1 MRSLPPRNIGILFD
15 WHAERTDGTEV
26 HLDRPFDIT
35 GDKRLV
41 YAPGEL
47 AELVIETAT
56 ALIAAGV
63 RKGDRI
69 AVIKRNHFDVLIVAA
84 AAARIGALA
93 ATISSANRID
103 HVDQILGKLRPAV
116 ILLDGDF
123 LTVAQLADVD
133 LTLHGRTVVIGPEPI
148 GDFPRLEDLRGGP
161 SPSVDLRPDAEPMMI
176 THTSGTTSTPK
187 LVVHSADTNRAA
199 ARLELLPLPLATSGH
214 RDVYMSSISFAHSRA
229 YTWAA
234 AQFMLSPQ
242 RLVVASSHD
251 VADVEGVLEH
261 HQVTMLEATPNV
273 FQHWLPLVNRRPELF
288 AQVRY
293 FMNTFDMMH
302 PHIARPFVNAS
313 RRRAVVWAHSWGQSE
328 VGPIAGRAHS
338 RRHLNRIA
346 GTVNDHMNRLGPAW
360 PGLVQARVLD
370 PDTGKRQR
378 SGELGVIFVRTK
390 SQCLDYLGDT
400 DRHTAKQHGSWWN
413 TGDVGYTDRFGRINF
428 VDRAVDAIPGASATA
443 IESVLL
449 QRIPDVSEVVLLSR
463 GDRPPIPV
471 ISVSSGRIESEL
483 WTRVTR
489 DLPEL
494 ATPVIVAWD
503 DLPRTSTWKVRRKE
517 LRELVF
523 TETADDTVLEERFI

>member
-1 MRSLPPRNIGILFD
+1 MRVLPPRNIGTLFD
-15 WHAERTDGTEV
+15 WHAERNRGTEL
-26 HLDRPFDIT
+26 HLDRPFDIA
-35 GDKRLV
+35 GDERVV
-41 YAPGEL
+41 YAPDEL
-47 AELVIETAT
+47 AELVVETAA

-103 HVDQILGKLRPAV
+103 HVDQILGKLQPAV
-116 ILLDGDF
+116 ILVAAEF
-123 LTVAQLADVD
+123 LTAAQQNGTD
-133 LTLHGRTVVIGPEPI
+133 LTLHGRPIVIGPERI
-148 GDFPRLEDLRGGP
+148 GDAPRFEDLLGGP
-161 SPSVDLRPDAEPMMI
+161 PPAVDLRPDTEPMMI

-214 RDVYMSSISFAHSRA
+214 RDIYMSSISFAHSRA

-234 AQFMLSPQ
+234 AQFMLAPK

-261 HQVTMLEATPNV
+261 HPVTMLEATPNV

-328 VGPIAGRAHS
+328 VGPIAGRAHG
-338 RRHLNRIA
+338 RRHLNHIS
-346 GTVNDHMNRLGPAW
+346 GTVHDHMNRLGPAW
-360 PGLVQARVLD
+360 PGLVRARVLD
-370 PDTGKRQR
+370 PD
-378 SGELGVIFVRTK
+378 SGRRRRRGEPGVIFVRTK

-400 DRHTAKQHGSWWN
+400 DRHTEKRHGKWWN
-413 TGDVGYTDRFGRINF
+413 TGDVGLTDRLGRIHF
-428 VDRAVDAIPGASATA
+428 VDRAVDSIPGASATA

-463 GDRPPIPV
+463 GDRPPLPV
-471 ISVSSGRIESEL
+471 ISVSGGRIENEL
-483 WTRVTR
+483 WMRVTR

-494 ATPVIVAWD
+494 ADPVIVAWD

-523 TETADDTVLEERFI
+523 TEAADDTVLEERFT